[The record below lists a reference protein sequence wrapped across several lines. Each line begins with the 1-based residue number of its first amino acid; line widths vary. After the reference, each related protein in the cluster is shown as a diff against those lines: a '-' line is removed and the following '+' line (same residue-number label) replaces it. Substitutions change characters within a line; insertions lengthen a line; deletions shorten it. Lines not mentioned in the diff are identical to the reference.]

1 MMAKDKYHDIVKSAL
16 ESDGWEITDDPLKI
30 ETGDRTIQIDL
41 GAERVIGAE
50 KGGEKIAVEIKS
62 FLGLSPL
69 TDFYNALGQFN
80 FYQLALE
87 KVEPKR
93 ALFLAVPHI
102 AYNSFFKETLTKE
115 AVKRFN
121 IRIIV
126 YHIQKAIIIKWEK

>member
-1 MMAKDKYHDIVKSAL
+1 MARDKYHDIVISAL

-41 GAERVIGAE
+41 GAERIIGAE

-69 TDFYNALGQFN
+69 NDFYNALGQFN

-93 ALFLAVPHI
+93 VLFLAVPHI
-102 AYNSFFKETLTKE
+102 TYNSFFNETLTKE
-115 AVKRFN
+115 AIKRFN

-126 YHIQKAIIIKWEK
+126 YHIKQAIIIKWEK

>member
-1 MMAKDKYHDIVKSAL
+1 M
-16 ESDGWEITDDPLKI
+16 
-30 ETGDRTIQIDL
+30 
-41 GAERVIGAE
+41 
-50 KGGEKIAVEIKS
+50 
-62 FLGLSPL
+62 GLSPL

-87 KVEPKR
+87 KVEPNR
-93 ALFLAVPHI
+93 VLFLAVPHI
-102 AYNSFFKETLTKE
+102 AYNSFFNEALTKE